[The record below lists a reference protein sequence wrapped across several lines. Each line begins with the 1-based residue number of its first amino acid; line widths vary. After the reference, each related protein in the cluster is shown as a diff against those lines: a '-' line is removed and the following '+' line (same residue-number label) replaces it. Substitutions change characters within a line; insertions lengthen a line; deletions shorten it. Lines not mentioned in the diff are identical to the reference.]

1 MFEPLIKTVPDET
14 VAYLEMRGP
23 YAQIPE
29 GYGLLYGWVAQHGLS
44 PQGMPEAVYL
54 TAPDEVPEEQAL
66 WELWAPVAGASD
78 DQPADE
84 TGCGVK
90 HTGERMVAYAMHKGP
105 YEQLGEVYE
114 PLVQWLTGSGLRD
127 RRAAGRGLLLGSGPS
142 AARGVPHRGALP
154 RRRQVASASFRR
166 DEGYSAVSVAAPIAI
181 EETAANTAAA
191 AR

>member
-1 MFEPLIKTVPDET
+1 MFEAQIKTVPDET

-23 YAQIPE
+23 YSQIPA
-29 GYGLLYGWVAQHGLS
+29 GYGLLYGWAAQHGFS

-78 DQPADE
+78 DSPADE

-90 HTGERMVAYAMHKGP
+90 HTGERMVAYAIHKGP

-114 PLVQWLTGSGLRD
+114 PLVQWLTAQGY
-127 RRAAGRGLLLGSGPS
+127 AVAGPPEEVYFSDPDQ
-142 AARGVPHRGALP
+142 VPPEEYLTEVRFP
-154 RRRQVASASFRR
+154 VATR
-166 DEGYSAVSVAAPIAI
+166 
-181 EETAANTAAA
+181 
-191 AR
+191 